1 MRLRCPQPYF
11 CISLIHSTNVHPA
24 LTCMYLSSLDS
35 NENNPFYYG
44 KLPRSRFPLP
54 TPAPLEISGEKK
66 QRPRPSISLF
76 TDDTTLRKRGLLV
89 AAVLFITGIII
100 LTSESRAW
108 AERARRGWGRAG
120 LHGD

>member
-1 MRLRCPQPYF
+1 
-11 CISLIHSTNVHPA
+11 
-24 LTCMYLSSLDS
+24 MYLSPLDS

-44 KLPRSRFPLP
+44 KLPRSRSRSPLP

-108 AERARRGWGRAG
+108 AERARRGWGQAG